1 MKSQCLSNS
10 PTTDDDKTYISF
22 VGDKCKL
29 SGWGGDRN
37 PSARHAAAL
46 QVVRQP
52 ENGLGGSETW
62 TNEVR
67 TGKSHSTGNSVFKTF
82 VLFPL
87 SFSFHVSIIFYNLE
101 TVSLPPMANTL
112 RLLVSSQW
120 KFTSH
125 KQRAPQSQFVPSI
138 SHKKNVLQFSKNKPH
153 YLRDVTSWITW
164 TTEVC
169 RRKSDF

>member
-1 MKSQCLSNS
+1 MPINEVTMPQCL
-10 PTTDDDKTYISF
+10 PTADDDKSYISF
-22 VGDKCKL
+22 VSDKCKL
-29 SGWGGDRN
+29 NGWSGNRN
-37 PSARHAAAL
+37 PARCSPSK

-87 SFSFHVSIIFYNLE
+87 SFSFHVYIIFYNLE
-101 TVSLPPMANTL
+101 NASLPPMANTP
-112 RLLVSSQW
+112 RLPASSQW

-125 KQRAPQSQFVPSI
+125 EQRAPQSQFVPSI
-138 SHKKNVLQFSKNKPH
+138 SQKKNHLQLLKTN
-153 YLRDVTSWITW
+153 LTTCVTSLV
-164 TTEVC
+164 E
-169 RRKSDF
+169 